1 MPHAELLNCLVVR
14 FGVSVR
20 LFLVAIAI
28 IWFSMPALA
37 QEDEWIPFNPD
48 TGAPLKLSVFQEIPE
63 FRSHL
68 YRLDLKS
75 NLIDKGD
82 EWTPMVDADIWV
94 FLLKSRADAIFLPEI
109 VLDPLKDYYEGTP
122 AFAITGNMSINGMVG
137 ERLMFF
143 VFLED
148 FGEDDFGAIGCD
160 VATLLYSKLGGNE
173 LADVQAAQVDC
184 YDN

>member
-1 MPHAELLNCLVVR
+1 MSSAEPPKSLILR
-14 FGVSVR
+14 FGVTVR
-20 LFLVAIAI
+20 LFLAAIMI
-28 IWFSMPALA
+28 IWFSIPVLA
-37 QEDEWIPFNPD
+37 QNGDWVPFNPD

-68 YRLDLKS
+68 YWLDQKS
-75 NLIDKGD
+75 NLIDKGG

-122 AFAITGNMSINGMVG
+122 AFAITGNMSIDGMVG

-173 LADVQAAQVDC
+173 LADVQAAQVAC
-184 YDN
+184 YNK